1 MSLTHAVVSFVHV
14 LMTTFFK
21 MGKCFEFHIFFML
34 VFHVMEQN
42 IKMYLAC
49 VDYRQLIKKKQK
61 TKKW

>member
-21 MGKCFEFHIFFML
+21 MGKCFKFHIFFML

-49 VDYRQLIKKKQK
+49 VD
-61 TKKW
+61 